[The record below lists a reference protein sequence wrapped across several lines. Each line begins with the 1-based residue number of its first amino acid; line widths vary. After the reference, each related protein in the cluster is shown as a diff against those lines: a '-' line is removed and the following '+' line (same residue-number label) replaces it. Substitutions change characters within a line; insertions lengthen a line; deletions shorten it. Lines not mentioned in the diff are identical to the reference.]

1 MSKAGQSEENASS
14 SMAVAHSFGIQS
26 SLPLPP
32 RLELSGNVA
41 ESWKK
46 WKQRWES
53 FEIASRLVD
62 QENKYRVA
70 TFITCVGDDAI
81 EIYNALPFEQEEDK
95 QNMSKVLELME
106 RHCIGQT
113 NVIYERYCFNNRNQ
127 ESGELF
133 DCYLTALKALAKTCN
148 FGALTD
154 ELIRDRIVCGIRDG
168 GTRKRLLQEAK
179 LTMRRCLDVCRSVET
194 TETQVKAM
202 SDKDDIHS
210 LKHRPDVVSKRGIM
224 VECKYRGRNHEKSRD
239 KCLAF
244 GKKCNKC
251 GRENHF
257 AAVCKRELKWKKK
270 ENVNRV
276 KEAEDLQDS
285 SDDEYCFMVSVGH
298 AKEESVNAITKQP
311 FKTKILA
318 RMKVEG
324 QSIRFQVDSGATCNV
339 ISRRDLPKNCRIVKS
354 KQILNMFNG
363 TQMKSLGKCFINL
376 VNPKSSLWYKTTAPP
391 AWFQVGTADE
401 FG

>member
-1 MSKAGQSEENASS
+1 MLVLVYICVLIRRPTKHGVRCVIVYTDGLQMSKAGQSEENASS

-41 ESWKK
+41 ENWKK

-133 DCYLTALKALAKTCN
+133 DCYLTALKALAKMCN

-179 LTMRRCLDVCRSVET
+179 LTMRC
-194 TETQVKAM
+194 
-202 SDKDDIHS
+202 
-210 LKHRPDVVSKRGIM
+210 VSFS
-224 VECKYRGRNHEKSRD
+224 RNH
-239 KCLAF
+239 
-244 GKKCNKC
+244 GN
-251 GRENHF
+251 
-257 AAVCKRELKWKKK
+257 
-270 ENVNRV
+270 
-276 KEAEDLQDS
+276 S
-285 SDDEYCFMVSVGH
+285 SKGNE
-298 AKEESVNAITKQP
+298 
-311 FKTKILA
+311 
-318 RMKVEG
+318 
-324 QSIRFQVDSGATCNV
+324 
-339 ISRRDLPKNCRIVKS
+339 
-354 KQILNMFNG
+354 
-363 TQMKSLGKCFINL
+363 
-376 VNPKSSLWYKTTAPP
+376 
-391 AWFQVGTADE
+391 
-401 FG
+401 

>member
-1 MSKAGQSEENASS
+1 MFLYEDSRLLLHHGVRCVIVYTDGLQMSKAGQSEENASS

-32 RLELSGNVA
+32 RLELSGKVA

-154 ELIRDRIVCGIRDG
+154 ELIRDRIVCGIRDV

-179 LTMRRCLDVCRSVET
+179 LTMRC
-194 TETQVKAM
+194 
-202 SDKDDIHS
+202 
-210 LKHRPDVVSKRGIM
+210 VSFS
-224 VECKYRGRNHEKSRD
+224 RNH
-239 KCLAF
+239 
-244 GKKCNKC
+244 GN
-251 GRENHF
+251 
-257 AAVCKRELKWKKK
+257 
-270 ENVNRV
+270 
-276 KEAEDLQDS
+276 S
-285 SDDEYCFMVSVGH
+285 SKGNE
-298 AKEESVNAITKQP
+298 
-311 FKTKILA
+311 
-318 RMKVEG
+318 
-324 QSIRFQVDSGATCNV
+324 
-339 ISRRDLPKNCRIVKS
+339 
-354 KQILNMFNG
+354 
-363 TQMKSLGKCFINL
+363 
-376 VNPKSSLWYKTTAPP
+376 
-391 AWFQVGTADE
+391 
-401 FG
+401 